1 MVDSIESDKERDV
14 ERALQIVRVM
24 VVNMTN
30 QQVIQLLNGIRKGQK
45 DRAENKPFKGM
56 STETVSIHY
65 IQGYAAGYYDK
76 GKA

>member
-1 MVDSIESDKERDV
+1 VVDSIEDGMDEGWARIFHIDSDMEGD
-14 ERALQIVRVM
+14 
-24 VVNMTN
+24 MTN
-30 QQVIQLLNGIRKGQK
+30 LQVMQLLNGIRKGQK

-76 GKA
+76 K